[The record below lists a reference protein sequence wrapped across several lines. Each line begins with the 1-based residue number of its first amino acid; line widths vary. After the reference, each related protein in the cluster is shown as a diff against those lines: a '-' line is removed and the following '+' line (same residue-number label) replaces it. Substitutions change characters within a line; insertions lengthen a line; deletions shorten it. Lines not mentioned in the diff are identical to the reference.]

1 MGMWG
6 GNLAQRWIVDGQR
19 FSALGKCM
27 STANNGDTGEGAG
40 VVVWDCDASRA
51 QQWRFDPARG
61 TITNVAANKCLTAP
75 GGQLTTITTCTTA
88 ANQQWKLPG

>member
-1 MGMWG
+1 MWG
-6 GNLAQRWIVDGQR
+6 GEGNLAQRWIIDGQR

-40 VVVWDCDASRA
+40 VVVWDCDGSRA

-75 GGQLTTITTCTTA
+75 GGQLTITTCTAA